1 MFDGTFLGW
10 FSFSIDQTN
19 VWSVDRELIL
29 SGEWVDYDIVTITK
43 V

>member
-1 MFDGTFLGW
+1 MIDATLLGW
-10 FSFSIDQTN
+10 FLFSIDQMN
-19 VWSVDRELIL
+19 VRSVDRELIL